1 MYMLQYMCSKEG
13 RTEKLESLEN
23 WQVQDFD
30 YWVNEAI

>member
-1 MYMLQYMCSKEG
+1 MYTQEG

-30 YWVNEAI
+30 YWVNAAIYVHIKK